1 MTVSELADG
10 VTVNGSDFPAGTA
23 VALSIGG
30 TDAGTATTA
39 SDGTFSTTASASVSP
54 GTHTVTATAGGET
67 ATASIVVEA
76 DPIVYNPE
84 ITINPTTVT
93 VSDLA
98 NNGVTVEGS
107 DFPAGTAVALSI
119 GGTDA
124 GTATTASNGTFST
137 TASASVTPGTHTVT
151 ATAGGE
157 TATASIVV
165 EADPIVY
172 NPEISVTPST
182 VTVSELAD
190 GVTVEG
196 SDFPASTAVALSIG
210 GTDAG
215 TATTASDG
223 TFTATASAS
232 VTPGTH
238 TVTATAG
245 GETATASIVVEADPI
260 VYNPEISVT
269 PDTVTVS
276 ELANNG
282 IAVNGEGFPADV
294 VVTLS
299 LGGNT
304 AETTSGADGTFRTG
318 ISATLA
324 PGVHTVTATSGS
336 LSTTASI
343 TVEPNPVV
351 YNPEITINPTTVTVS
366 DLAGDGVTV
375 NGSDFPTGTTV
386 ALSIGGTNAG
396 TATTASDG
404 TFSTTASA
412 SVSPG
417 THTVTATAGG
427 ESATSSLVVEADPV
441 VVEDPEISVTPSTLT
456 EDELFTSGVTVHG
469 SDFAADAEVTLTLG
483 DSTVVVFSDRDG
495 AFTAVIMAS
504 LPAGT
509 HTVAASANGQS
520 ASAHVEVTEDLF
532 NPQLSVAPTE
542 LTVTDLADSG
552 VTVQATGF
560 RPSTPVTVLFDGEVW
575 HEFTAD
581 ADGNANVVL
590 QRGNVAPGDHTIT
603 VEQNWVSGA
612 SWLTSFGELAT
623 SVTITVTADE
633 PVYTPEIMIDLD
645 EPTVTDLADG
655 VTLSGNGFA
664 PETVLTLLF
673 DGESIGEV
681 TTDADGAFSTV
692 VALDGIEPGEY
703 EIAVRG
709 DDAVATTIITVVA
722 DDDDGETD
730 PTPSE
735 TTPPSE
741 TTSPSDSPSP
751 SAPDP
756 TDIGSD
762 DDASDELPV
771 TGAGA
776 ASIAIVAIA
785 ALLVFGGALLAR
797 ARQLRRS

>member
-1 MTVSELADG
+1 M
-10 VTVNGSDFPAGTA
+10 
-23 VALSIGG
+23 
-30 TDAGTATTA
+30 
-39 SDGTFSTTASASVSP
+39 
-54 GTHTVTATAGGET
+54 
-67 ATASIVVEA
+67 
-76 DPIVYNPE
+76 
-84 ITINPTTVT
+84 
-93 VSDLA
+93 
-98 NNGVTVEGS
+98 TVEGS
-107 DFPAGTAVALSI
+107 DFPASTAVALSI

-776 ASIAIVAIA
+776 ASVAIVAIA